1 MVSLGYCCVAGRA
14 QCRAKTCQLSWY
26 EQVLCD
32 GSIAKA
38 GRSTTCLSSLGL
50 DSRPD

>member
-1 MVSLGYCCVAGRA
+1 MICLGVADNGKMAR
-14 QCRAKTCQLSWY
+14 CRAKTCQVSWY

-38 GRSTTCLSSLGL
+38 GRSTICLSSFGL
-50 DSRPD
+50 ET